1 MSRRVIAGTL
11 ALGKDDVVVDLG
23 AGTGAF
29 AVPGAK
35 YCRKMIAVD
44 TSKPMLDF
52 GAQKAKA
59 AGVANIEFVHA
70 GFLTY
75 AHRDEAADAVV
86 SRMAL
91 HHLPDF
97 WKVVALDRVR
107 ALLKKGG

>member
-1 MSRRVIAGTL
+1 
-11 ALGKDDVVVDLG
+11 
-23 AGTGAF
+23 
-29 AVPGAK
+29 
-35 YCRKMIAVD
+35 
-44 TSKPMLDF
+44 
-52 GAQKAKA
+52 
-59 AGVANIEFVHA
+59 VANIEFVHA